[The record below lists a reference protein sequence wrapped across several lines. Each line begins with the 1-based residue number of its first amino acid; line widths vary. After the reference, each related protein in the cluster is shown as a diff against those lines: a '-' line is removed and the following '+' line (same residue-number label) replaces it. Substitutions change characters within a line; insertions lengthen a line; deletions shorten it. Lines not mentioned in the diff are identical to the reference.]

1 MGEEDMIQRIGIIAK
16 RREEALKIVK
26 ELDEW
31 AEQRGLEVVIDEET
45 ASRVNLKK
53 GQARSKIPS
62 LVDMILV
69 LGGDG
74 TFLSVARLIGELPI
88 PILGVNLGGLGFLTE
103 VTLEELYPL
112 LDQILDGNYAVDER
126 EMLTAHVHRYGERIA
141 EYSVLNDVVINKGAL
156 ARIIDLDTYVDDRYL
171 TTFKADGLILSTPT
185 GSTAYSMAAGGPI
198 IYPSLRCIIITPI
211 CPHTLTNR
219 PLVLSDEVTVRIKLR
234 SQEDVFI
241 TLDGQMGFALRI
253 DDMVEVRKAKTHI
266 KLIKPSNKDYFEI
279 LRKKL
284 KWGER

>member
-1 MGEEDMIQRIGIIAK
+1 MIQKIGIIAK
-16 RREEALKIVK
+16 RREESIKIVK
-26 ELDEW
+26 ELEEW
-31 AEQRGLEVVIDEET
+31 IEQRGIEVVIDEET
-45 ASRVNLKK
+45 ASQVNPKK
-53 GQARSKIPS
+53 GQPRSKIPS

-74 TFLSVARLIGELPI
+74 TFLSAARLIGNLSI

-112 LDQILDGNYAVDER
+112 LEQILDGNYTVDER
-126 EMLTAHVHRYGERIA
+126 EMLTAHVHRYGERIG

-156 ARIIDLDTYVDDRYL
+156 ARMIYLDTYVDECYL

-198 IYPSLRCIIITPI
+198 IYPSLKCIIITPI

-219 PLVLSDEVTVRIKLR
+219 PLVLSDEVTIRVKLK
-234 SQEDVFI
+234 SQEDVFL

-253 DDMVEVRKAKTHI
+253 DDMVEIRKAKDHI
-266 KLIKPSNKDYFEI
+266 RLIKPSNKHYFEI